1 MTFDI
6 FRRSAARTW
15 GFAVILAALVAVLAP
30 SPAAAQDDKTI
41 RIGTTF
47 LLTGK
52 WAVYGLDNKAG
63 MEIALDET
71 NKDGVLGK
79 KLQILWEDTAGDKT
93 VSVALLRK
101 FAGDT
106 GIPLII
112 QVSTAELGAQA
123 PLAKSIGIPVISTG
137 SVGAG
142 VPLNEWT
149 FRVNLPVTTAVPIL
163 IQGVKEKK
171 DVKKFAVIYDMANEF
186 PSSEAKVVEK
196 LIGEDKSLQLVA
208 IERFKTGDRDFSAQL
223 TKLRN
228 LPHDA
233 LWISGTADEVG
244 LIMRQAREIG
254 IKSLFV
260 GGTALVDPA
269 TFNIARGAMA
279 GAILSLQFSPSDPRP
294 IVKRFVAEYDKRHK
308 KSPPLYAALGYDAV
322 LIVADAIKRAGKVD
336 RAAIREALAATKGLE
351 GLTGRYTYSGQPDN
365 QTPGFKLYE
374 VTEKNEYRPL

>member
-1 MTFDI
+1 VT
-6 FRRSAARTW
+6 AA
-15 GFAVILAALVAVLAP
+15 FAILAP

-41 RIGTTF
+41 RLGTTF

-63 MEIALDET
+63 MEIALDEI
-71 NKDGVLGK
+71 NKEGVLGK
-79 KLQILWEDTAGDKT
+79 KLQVLWEDTAGDKT
-93 VSVALLRK
+93 VAVALLRK
-101 FAGDT
+101 FAGDPS
-106 GIPLII
+106 IPLII

-123 PLAKSIGIPVISTG
+123 PLAKSLGIPVISTG

-149 FRVNLPVTTAVPIL
+149 FRVNLPVSTAIPIL
-163 IQGVKEKK
+163 VQGVKGKRG
-171 DVKKFAVIYDMANEF
+171 VRRLAVIYDMANEF
-186 PSSEAKVVEK
+186 PSSEAKLVEK
-196 LIGEDKSLQLVA
+196 FVNEDKSLQLVA
-208 IERFKTGDRDFSAQL
+208 VERFKTGDRDFSAQL

-233 LWISGTADEVG
+233 LWVSGTADEVG
-244 LIMRQAREIG
+244 LIMRQAREMG

-269 TFNIARGAMA
+269 TFNISRGAMT

-294 IVKRFVAEYDKRHK
+294 IVKRFVADYDKRHG
-308 KSPPLYAALGYDAV
+308 KSPPLYAALGYDVV
-322 LIVADAIKRAGKVD
+322 LIVADAIKRAGKIE
-336 RAAIREALAATKGLE
+336 RAAIREALAATRGLE
-351 GLTGRYTYSGQPDN
+351 GLAGRYTYQGQPDN
-365 QTPGFKLYE
+365 QTPVFKLYE

>member
-1 MTFDI
+1 MTLNV
-6 FRRSAARTW
+6 FRRSLAGAF
-15 GFAVILAALVAVLAP
+15 GSAVILTALFAILVP
-30 SPAAAQDDKTI
+30 SPVASQDDKPI

-47 LLTGK
+47 ILTGK

-63 MEIALDET
+63 MEIALDEI
-71 NKDGVLGK
+71 NKEGVLGK
-79 KLQILWEDTAGDKT
+79 KLQILWEDSAGDKT
-93 VSVALLRK
+93 VGVALFRK
-101 FAGDT
+101 FAGDP
-106 GIPLII
+106 GIPLIM

-123 PLAKSIGIPVISTG
+123 PLAKSLGIPVISTG

-149 FRVNLPVTTAVPIL
+149 YRVNLPVSTAVPIL
-163 IQGVKEKK
+163 IKGVKEKK
-171 DVKKFAVIYDMANEF
+171 DARKFAVIYDMANEY
-186 PSSEAKVVEK
+186 PSSEAKLVEK
-196 LIGEDKSLQLVA
+196 LINEDKGLRLVA

-233 LWISGTADEVG
+233 LWISGTSDEVG

-260 GGTALVDPA
+260 GGTSLVDPA

-279 GAILSLQFSPSDPRP
+279 GSVLSLQFSPSDPRP
-294 IVKRFVAEYDKRHK
+294 IVKRFVAEYEKRHK
-308 KSPPLYAALGYDAV
+308 KSPPLYAALGYDGV

-336 RAAIREALAATKGLE
+336 RAAIREALSATKGLE
-351 GLTGRYTYSGQPDN
+351 GLAGRYTYQGQPDN
-365 QTPGFKLYE
+365 QTPGFRLYE

>member
-1 MTFDI
+1 MTLNV
-6 FRRSAARTW
+6 FRRRAAGTF
-15 GFAVILAALVAVLAP
+15 GLAVVLTVACAALAP
-30 SPAAAQDDKTI
+30 SPAAAQADQTI

-63 MEIALDET
+63 MEIALDEV
-71 NKDGVLGK
+71 NKGGVLGK
-79 KLQILWEDTAGDKT
+79 KLQVLWEDTAGDKT
-93 VSVALLRK
+93 VAVALLRK
-101 FAGDT
+101 FAADP
-106 GIPLII
+106 GIPVII
-112 QVSTAELGAQA
+112 QVSTAELGAQG
-123 PLAKSIGIPVISTG
+123 PLAKSLGIPLISTG

-149 FRVNLPVTTAVPIL
+149 FRINLPVSTAVPIL
-163 IQGVKEKK
+163 VQGVKEKRG
-171 DVKKFAVIYDMANEF
+171 VKKFALIYDMANEF
-186 PSSEAKVVEK
+186 PASEAKLVEK

-208 IERFKTGDRDFSAQL
+208 VERFKTGDRDFSAQL

-228 LPHDA
+228 RPHDA

-244 LIMRQAREIG
+244 LIMRQAREVG
-254 IKSLFV
+254 LKSLFV

-279 GAILSLQFSPSDPRP
+279 GAILSLQFSPSDQRP
-294 IVKRFVAEYDKRHK
+294 IVKRFVAEYSKRYR
-308 KSPPLYAALGYDAV
+308 KSPPLYAALGYDVV
-322 LIVADAIKRAGKVD
+322 LVVADAIMRAGKVE

-351 GLTGRYTYSGQPDN
+351 GLAGRYTYQGQPDN